1 MSGRIYDP
9 KGVGG
14 DGRMTT
20 SGGGMRGKAAIPDQ
34 HLELIQKA
42 NKRKVDVWKAVLKSY
57 LLSAI

>member
-1 MSGRIYDP
+1 VSGHIYDP

-34 HLELIQKA
+34 HLRLIQKA
-42 NKRKVDVWKAVLKSY
+42 DEQKVGVWKAVLKSY